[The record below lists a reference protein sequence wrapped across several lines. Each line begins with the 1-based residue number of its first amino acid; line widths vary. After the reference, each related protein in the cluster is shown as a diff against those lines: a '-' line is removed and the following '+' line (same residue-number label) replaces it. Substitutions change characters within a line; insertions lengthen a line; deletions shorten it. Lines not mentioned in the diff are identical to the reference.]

1 MQARCDVNMETLN
14 IQNLLKYYKI
24 DVEHID
30 LDDTFELEDMFH
42 TRNEIVKKFNSLSL
56 DEVKEFLKVEQELSK
71 YFPEIKIDI
80 KLFMKKKVEPVN
92 KELRNKLKILK
103 EHISLVYT

>member
-1 MQARCDVNMETLN
+1 MKILN
-14 IQNLLKYYKI
+14 IQDLLKHYKI

-42 TRNEIVKKFNSLSL
+42 TRKEIIKNFDKLHL
-56 DEVKEFLKVEQELSK
+56 DEVKEFLKVEKELSK
-71 YFPEIKIDI
+71 YLPEIKNRY
-80 KLFMKKKVEPVN
+80 KTFYEKKVEPVN
-92 KELRNKLKILK
+92 KELRNKLKTLK

>member
-1 MQARCDVNMETLN
+1 MKTLN
-14 IQNLLKYYKI
+14 IQDLLKHYKI

-42 TRNEIVKKFNSLSL
+42 TRSEIVKRFNSLNL
-56 DEVKEFLKVEQELSK
+56 DEVKEFLKAEKNLSK
-71 YFPEIKIDI
+71 YLPEIKNRY
-80 KLFMKKKVEPVN
+80 KTFYEKKVEPVN

-103 EHISLVYT
+103 EHIYLVL

>member
-1 MQARCDVNMETLN
+1 MRIIN
-14 IQNLLKYYKI
+14 IQDLLKHYKI
-24 DVEHID
+24 DVEYID

-42 TRNEIVKKFNSLSL
+42 TRNEIVKNFNKLSL
-56 DEVKEFLKVEQELSK
+56 DEVKEFLKTEKELSK
-71 YFPEIKIDI
+71 YLPEIKDRY
-80 KLFMKKKVEPVN
+80 KTFYEKKIEPVN

>member
-1 MQARCDVNMETLN
+1 VKTLN
-14 IQNLLKYYKI
+14 IQDLLKHYKI

-56 DEVKEFLKVEQELSK
+56 DEVKEFLKAEQELSK
-71 YFPEIKIDI
+71 YLPEIKNRY
-80 KLFMKKKVEPVN
+80 KTFYEEKVEPVN

-103 EHISLVYT
+103 EHISLVYA

>member
-1 MQARCDVNMETLN
+1 MKILD
-14 IQNLLKYYKI
+14 IQDLLKHYKI

-42 TRNEIVKKFNSLSL
+42 TRNEIVKNFNKLSL
-56 DEVKEFLKVEQELSK
+56 DEVKEFLKAEKELSK
-71 YFPEIKIDI
+71 YLPEIKNRYRT
-80 KLFMKKKVEPVN
+80 FYEKKVEPVN
-92 KELRNKLKILK
+92 KELQNKLKILK